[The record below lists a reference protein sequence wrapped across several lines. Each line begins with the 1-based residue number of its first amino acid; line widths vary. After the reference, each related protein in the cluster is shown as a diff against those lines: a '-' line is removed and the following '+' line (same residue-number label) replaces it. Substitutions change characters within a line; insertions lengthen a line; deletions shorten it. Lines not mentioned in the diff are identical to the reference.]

1 MCVCVGGWVVGRCAH
16 ACTTYICMQVAQAG
30 VGWCILL
37 LYCTRS
43 WTSAT
48 CAGGF
53 SCHELALLHK
63 LLSWWSSPAT
73 CAGGRCFSVINL
85 HCVMVAVCMC
95 VCVCVC
101 LCVCIHV
108 PDPHAKPSIKDYVLV
123 KQRLRP
129 SVLDTRVYRGADM
142 NSDHWE
148 VLQGQEGRSQCGEE
162 MERTKKCHSGHSTVT
177 PT

>member
-1 MCVCVGGWVVGRCAH
+1 MCVCRWVGGGWV
-16 ACTTYICMQVAQAG
+16 CTCMYYMYRYASSTSWSWLMHPAP
-30 VGWCILL
+30 LL
-37 LYCTRS
+37 HKVVNP
-43 WTSAT
+43 AT

-53 SCHELALLHK
+53 SCHELALFHK
-63 LLSWWSSPAT
+63 LHSWWSSPAT

-108 PDPHAKPSIKDYVLV
+108 PDPLAKPSIKDYVLV

-129 SVLDTRVYRGADM
+129 SVLDTRVY
-142 NSDHWE
+142 
-148 VLQGQEGRSQCGEE
+148 
-162 MERTKKCHSGHSTVT
+162 
-177 PT
+177 